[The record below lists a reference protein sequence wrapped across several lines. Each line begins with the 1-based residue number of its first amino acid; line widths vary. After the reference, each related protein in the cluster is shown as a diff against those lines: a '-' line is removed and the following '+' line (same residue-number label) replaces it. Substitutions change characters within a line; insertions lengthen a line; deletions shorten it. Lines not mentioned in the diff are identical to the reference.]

1 MNESVLGIMA
11 CLFLLAFTFTGIEMA
26 FAIGITGFVGFA
38 WLSGFEAAGNIVA
51 QDLLDNFTS
60 YGLTVFPL
68 FLLMGYI
75 ANNSGIAQR
84 LYGAA
89 HKFVGQIP
97 GGLAMATVV
106 AATMFKAM
114 CGSTLAT
121 AATFSKVAVPEM
133 IRYRYSRKLSTGIV
147 ASVGTIGILIP
158 PSIGMII
165 YGVITEQSIG
175 RLFLAGIL
183 PGLMIAALFM
193 VVIYVWCKID
203 LTVGPKSVE
212 KFGWKEKARALPE
225 FVIVLVVFI
234 GIIGGIMK
242 GFFTPTEAG
251 TIGIIAVLGLAL
263 SRRSL
268 TLKVFIKSVDDS
280 LRSAM
285 MVYLLLACSVIFGHF
300 LTITEIL
307 RLTSDFLTSLPI
319 HRSIIV
325 VTMLF
330 FYLLGGSFIED
341 TAFMILATPVLFPA
355 LLNLGYDPIWFGVMV
370 GITIMVGTI
379 IPPVAIG
386 VFIVKQIT
394 GESLGT
400 VYKGVAPFLAS
411 LVLAGVLVFIFP
423 EIATF
428 LPTKLMGGR

>member
-1 MNESVLGIMA
+1 MNEFALGILA
-11 CLFLLAFTFTGIEMA
+11 CIFVLVFLLTGIELA

-38 WLSGFEAAGNIVA
+38 WLSGFDSAGSIIA
-51 QDLLDNFTS
+51 QDIFDNFTN

-75 ANNSGIAQR
+75 ANNAGIAQR

-89 HKFVGQIP
+89 HKFVGRVP

-121 AATFSKVAVPEM
+121 AAAFSNFAVPEM
-133 IRYRYSRKLSTGIV
+133 MRYRYSRKLSTGIV

-158 PSIGMII
+158 PSIAMII

-175 RLFLAGIL
+175 KLFLAGII
-183 PGLMIAALFM
+183 PGLLIAGLFI
-193 VVIYVWCKID
+193 VIIYVWCKID
-203 LTVGPKSVE
+203 PTVGPKSE
-212 KFGWKEKARALPE
+212 EEFTWKEKARALPE
-225 FVIVLVVFI
+225 FFVVLIIFV

-251 TIGIIAVLGLAL
+251 SIGTLAALVLAL
-263 SRRSL
+263 SRKSL
-268 TLKVFIKSVDDS
+268 TLGVFVKSVDES
-280 LRSAM
+280 LKTAL
-285 MVYLLLACSVIFGHF
+285 MVYLLIACSAIFGRF
-300 LTITEIL
+300 LTITEIPQY
-307 RLTSDFLTSLPI
+307 TSDLLASLPV
-319 HRSIIV
+319 HRSLIMVGI
-325 VTMLF
+325 LF

-355 LLNLGYDPIWFGVMV
+355 LPKLGYDPIWFGVMV
-370 GITIMVGTI
+370 GVTIMVGTI

-394 GESLGT
+394 GESFGT
-400 VYKGVAPFLAS
+400 IYRGVVPFLAS
-411 LVLAGVLVFIFP
+411 LVFVAILLFLFP
-423 EIATF
+423 QIATF
-428 LPTKLMGGR
+428 LPSKIMGL

>member
-1 MNESVLGIMA
+1 MNEFALGVLA
-11 CLFLLAFTFTGIEMA
+11 CIFVLVFLLTGIELA

-38 WLSGFEAAGNIVA
+38 WLSGFDSAGSIIA
-51 QDLLDNFTS
+51 QDIFDNFTN

-75 ANNSGIAQR
+75 ANNAGIAQR

-89 HKFVGQIP
+89 HKFVGRVP

-121 AATFSKVAVPEM
+121 AAAFSNFAVPEM

-158 PSIGMII
+158 PSIAMII

-175 RLFLAGIL
+175 KLFLAGII
-183 PGLMIAALFM
+183 PGLLIAGLFI
-193 VVIYVWCKID
+193 VIIYVWCKID
-203 LTVGPKSVE
+203 PSVGPKCE
-212 KFGWKEKARALPE
+212 EEFTWKEKARALPE
-225 FVIVLVVFI
+225 FLVVLIIFV

-251 TIGIIAVLGLAL
+251 SIGTLAALLLAL
-263 SRRSL
+263 SRKSL
-268 TLKVFIKSVDDS
+268 TLGVFVKSVDES
-280 LRSAM
+280 LKTAL
-285 MVYLLLACSVIFGHF
+285 MVYLLIACSAIFGRF
-300 LTITEIL
+300 LTITEIPQY
-307 RLTSDFLTSLPI
+307 TSDLLASLPV
-319 HRSIIV
+319 HRSLIMAGI
-325 VTMLF
+325 LF

-355 LLNLGYDPIWFGVMV
+355 LQKLGYDPIWFGVMV
-370 GITIMVGTI
+370 GVTIMVGTI

-394 GESLGT
+394 GESFGT
-400 VYKGVAPFLAS
+400 IYKGVVPFLAS
-411 LVLAGVLVFIFP
+411 LVFVAILLFLFP
-423 EIATF
+423 QIATF
-428 LPTKLMGGR
+428 LPSKIMGL

>member
-1 MNESVLGIMA
+1 MNEFALGVLA
-11 CLFLLAFTFTGIEMA
+11 CIFVLVFLLTGIELA

-38 WLSGFEAAGNIVA
+38 WLSGFDSAGSIIA
-51 QDLLDNFTS
+51 QDIFDNFTN

-75 ANNSGIAQR
+75 ANNAGIAQR

-89 HKFVGQIP
+89 HKFVGRVP

-121 AATFSKVAVPEM
+121 AAAFSNFAVPEM

-158 PSIGMII
+158 PSIAMII

-175 RLFLAGIL
+175 KLFLAGII
-183 PGLMIAALFM
+183 PGLLIAGLFILI
-193 VVIYVWCKID
+193 IYVWCKID
-203 LTVGPKSVE
+203 PSVGPKSE
-212 KFGWKEKARALPE
+212 EEFTWKEKARALPE
-225 FVIVLVVFI
+225 FLVVLIIFV

-251 TIGIIAVLGLAL
+251 SIGTLAALLLAL
-263 SRRSL
+263 SRKSL
-268 TLKVFIKSVDDS
+268 TLGVFVKSVDES
-280 LRSAM
+280 LKTAL
-285 MVYLLLACSVIFGHF
+285 MVYLLIACSAIFGRF
-300 LTITEIL
+300 LTITEIPQY
-307 RLTSDFLTSLPI
+307 TSDLLASLPV
-319 HRSIIV
+319 HRSLIMVGI
-325 VTMLF
+325 LF

-355 LLNLGYDPIWFGVMV
+355 LPKLGYDPIWFGVMV
-370 GITIMVGTI
+370 GVTIMVGTI

-394 GESLGT
+394 GESFGT
-400 VYKGVAPFLAS
+400 IYRGVVPFLAS
-411 LVLAGVLVFIFP
+411 LVFVAILLFLFP
-423 EIATF
+423 QIATF
-428 LPTKLMGGR
+428 LPSKIMGL

>member
-1 MNESVLGIMA
+1 MNEFVLGVLA
-11 CLFLLAFTFTGIEMA
+11 CIFVLVFLLTGIELA

-38 WLSGFEAAGNIVA
+38 WLSGFDSAGSIVA
-51 QDLLDNFTS
+51 QDIFDNFTN

-75 ANNSGIAQR
+75 ANNAGIAQR

-89 HKFVGQIP
+89 HKFVGRVP

-121 AATFSKVAVPEM
+121 AAAFSNFAVPEM
-133 IRYRYSRKLSTGIV
+133 MRYRYSRKLSTGIV

-158 PSIGMII
+158 PSIAMII

-175 RLFLAGIL
+175 KLFLAGII
-183 PGLMIAALFM
+183 PGLLIAGLFI
-193 VVIYVWCKID
+193 VIIYVWCKID
-203 LTVGPKSVE
+203 PSVGPKSKE
-212 KFGWKEKARALPE
+212 EFTWKEKARALPE
-225 FVIVLVVFI
+225 FLVVLIIFV

-251 TIGIIAVLGLAL
+251 SIGTLAALLLAL
-263 SRRSL
+263 SRKSL
-268 TLKVFIKSVDDS
+268 TLDVFVKSVDES
-280 LRSAM
+280 LKTAL
-285 MVYLLLACSVIFGHF
+285 MVYLLIACSAIFGRF
-300 LTITEIL
+300 LTITEIPQY
-307 RLTSDFLTSLPI
+307 TSDLLASLPV
-319 HRSIIV
+319 HRSFIMVGI
-325 VTMLF
+325 LF

-355 LLNLGYDPIWFGVMV
+355 LSKLGYDPIWFGIMV
-370 GITIMVGTI
+370 GVTIMVGTI

-394 GESLGT
+394 GESFGT
-400 VYKGVAPFLAS
+400 IYRGVLPFLAS
-411 LVLAGVLVFIFP
+411 LVFVAILLFLFP
-423 EIATF
+423 QIATF
-428 LPTKLMGGR
+428 LPSKIMGL

>member
-1 MNESVLGIMA
+1 MNEFVLGVLA
-11 CLFLLAFTFTGIEMA
+11 CIFVLVFLLTGIELA

-38 WLSGFEAAGNIVA
+38 WLSGFDSAGSIGA
-51 QDLLDNFTS
+51 QDIFDNFTN

-75 ANNSGIAQR
+75 ANNAGIAQR
-84 LYGAA
+84 LYCAA
-89 HKFVGQIP
+89 HKFVGRVP

-121 AATFSKVAVPEM
+121 AAAFSNFAVPEM

-158 PSIGMII
+158 PSIAMII

-175 RLFLAGIL
+175 KLFLAGII
-183 PGLMIAALFM
+183 PGLLIAGLFILI
-193 VVIYVWCKID
+193 IYVWCKID
-203 LTVGPKSVE
+203 PSVGPKSKE
-212 KFGWKEKARALPE
+212 EFTWKEKARALPE
-225 FVIVLVVFI
+225 FLVVLIIFV

-251 TIGIIAVLGLAL
+251 SIGTLAALLLAL
-263 SRRSL
+263 SRKSL
-268 TLKVFIKSVDDS
+268 TLDVFVKSVDES
-280 LRSAM
+280 LKTAL
-285 MVYLLLACSVIFGHF
+285 MVYLLIACSAIFGRF
-300 LTITEIL
+300 LTITEIPQY
-307 RLTSDFLTSLPI
+307 TSDLLASLPL
-319 HRSIIV
+319 HRSFIMVGI
-325 VTMLF
+325 LF

-355 LLNLGYDPIWFGVMV
+355 LSKLGYDPIWFGIMV
-370 GITIMVGTI
+370 GVTIMVGTI

-394 GESLGT
+394 GESFGT
-400 VYKGVAPFLAS
+400 IYRGVLPFLAS
-411 LVLAGVLVFIFP
+411 LVFVAILLFLFP
-423 EIATF
+423 QIATF
-428 LPTKLMGGR
+428 LPNKIMGL

>member
-1 MNESVLGIMA
+1 MNEFALGVLA
-11 CLFLLAFTFTGIEMA
+11 CIFVLVFLLTGIELA

-38 WLSGFEAAGNIVA
+38 WLSGFDSAGSIIA
-51 QDLLDNFTS
+51 QDIFDNFTN

-75 ANNSGIAQR
+75 ANNAGIAQR

-89 HKFVGQIP
+89 HKFVGRVP

-121 AATFSKVAVPEM
+121 AAAFSNFAVPEM
-133 IRYRYSRKLSTGIV
+133 MRYRYSRKLSTGIV

-158 PSIGMII
+158 PSIAMII

-175 RLFLAGIL
+175 KLFLAGII
-183 PGLMIAALFM
+183 PGLLIAGLFILI
-193 VVIYVWCKID
+193 IYVWCKID
-203 LTVGPKSVE
+203 PSVGPKSE
-212 KFGWKEKARALPE
+212 EEFSWKEKARALPE
-225 FVIVLVVFI
+225 FLVVLIIFV

-251 TIGIIAVLGLAL
+251 SIGTLAALLLAL
-263 SRRSL
+263 SRKSL
-268 TLKVFIKSVDDS
+268 TLGVFVKSIDES
-280 LRSAM
+280 LKTAL
-285 MVYLLLACSVIFGHF
+285 MVYLLIACSAIFGRF
-300 LTITEIL
+300 LTITEIPQY
-307 RLTSDFLTSLPI
+307 TSDLLASLPV
-319 HRSIIV
+319 HRSLIMVGI
-325 VTMLF
+325 LF

-355 LLNLGYDPIWFGVMV
+355 LPKLGYDPIWFGVMV
-370 GITIMVGTI
+370 GVTIMVGTI

-394 GESLGT
+394 GESFGT
-400 VYKGVAPFLAS
+400 IYKGVVPFLAS
-411 LVLAGVLVFIFP
+411 LVFVAILLFLFP
-423 EIATF
+423 QIATF
-428 LPTKLMGGR
+428 LPSKIMGL

>member
-1 MNESVLGIMA
+1 MNEFVLGVLA
-11 CLFLLAFTFTGIEMA
+11 CIFVLVFLLTGIELA

-38 WLSGFEAAGNIVA
+38 WLSGFDSAGSIVA
-51 QDLLDNFTS
+51 QDIFDNFTN

-75 ANNSGIAQR
+75 ANNAGIAQR

-89 HKFVGQIP
+89 HKFVGRVP

-121 AATFSKVAVPEM
+121 AAAFSNFAVPEM

-158 PSIGMII
+158 PSIAMII

-175 RLFLAGIL
+175 KLFLAGII
-183 PGLMIAALFM
+183 PGLLIAGLFILI
-193 VVIYVWCKID
+193 IYVWCKID
-203 LTVGPKSVE
+203 PSVGPKSKE
-212 KFGWKEKARALPE
+212 EFTWKEKARALPE
-225 FVIVLVVFI
+225 FLVVLIIFV

-251 TIGIIAVLGLAL
+251 SIGTLAALLLAL
-263 SRRSL
+263 SRKSL
-268 TLKVFIKSVDDS
+268 TLDVFVKSVDES
-280 LRSAM
+280 LKTAL
-285 MVYLLLACSVIFGHF
+285 MVYLLIACSAIFGRF
-300 LTITEIL
+300 LTITEIPQY
-307 RLTSDFLTSLPI
+307 TSDLLASLPV
-319 HRSIIV
+319 HRSFIMVGI
-325 VTMLF
+325 LF

-355 LLNLGYDPIWFGVMV
+355 LSKLGYDPIWFGIMV
-370 GITIMVGTI
+370 GVTIMVGTI

-394 GESLGT
+394 GESFGT
-400 VYKGVAPFLAS
+400 IYRGVLPFLAS
-411 LVLAGVLVFIFP
+411 LVFVAILLFLFP
-423 EIATF
+423 QIATF
-428 LPTKLMGGR
+428 LPSKIMGL

>member
-1 MNESVLGIMA
+1 MNEFVLGVLA
-11 CLFLLAFTFTGIEMA
+11 CIFVLVFLLTGIELA

-38 WLSGFEAAGNIVA
+38 WLSGFDSAGSIVA
-51 QDLLDNFTS
+51 QDIFDNFTN

-75 ANNSGIAQR
+75 ANNAGIAQR

-89 HKFVGQIP
+89 HKFVGRVP

-121 AATFSKVAVPEM
+121 AAAFSNFAVPEM

-158 PSIGMII
+158 PSIAMII

-175 RLFLAGIL
+175 KLFLAGII
-183 PGLMIAALFM
+183 PGLLIAGLFILI
-193 VVIYVWCKID
+193 IYVWCKID
-203 LTVGPKSVE
+203 PSVGPKSKE
-212 KFGWKEKARALPE
+212 EFTWKEKARALPE
-225 FVIVLVVFI
+225 FLVVLIIFV

-251 TIGIIAVLGLAL
+251 SIGTLAALLLAL
-263 SRRSL
+263 SRKSL
-268 TLKVFIKSVDDS
+268 TLDVFVKSVDES
-280 LRSAM
+280 LKTAL
-285 MVYLLLACSVIFGHF
+285 MVYLLIACSAIFGRF
-300 LTITEIL
+300 LTITEIPQY
-307 RLTSDFLTSLPI
+307 TSDLLASLPV
-319 HRSIIV
+319 HRSFIMVGI
-325 VTMLF
+325 LF

-355 LLNLGYDPIWFGVMV
+355 LSKLGYDPIWFGIMV
-370 GITIMVGTI
+370 GVTIMVGTI

-394 GESLGT
+394 GESFGT
-400 VYKGVAPFLAS
+400 IYRGVLPFLAS
-411 LVLAGVLVFIFP
+411 LVFVAILLFLFP
-423 EIATF
+423 QIATF
-428 LPTKLMGGR
+428 LPNKIMGL